1 MKTSHLDY
9 SRIDSDNS
17 SSNIGLVLVFTLLAA
32 LSLLAKHQLDGK
44 LSEFSADSSEI
55 QGHSKTTSYL
65 GVIKSLDINRN
76 GQKAKLKLLLLLDQ
90 QNNIKKVWT
99 LNCNGD
105 CGANIT
111 RDKIASTVQSSR
123 SIRGLSL
130 SPPNLELVHSPRNE
144 SFNF

>member
-1 MKTSHLDY
+1 MKSSNLEY

-17 SSNIGLVLVFTLLAA
+17 SSSVGLVLIFILLAA

-44 LSEFSADSSEI
+44 LSELAPDSSKTH
-55 QGHSKTTSYL
+55 GHSKMTSYL
-65 GVIKSLDINRN
+65 GVIKNLDINRN

-90 QNNIKKVWT
+90 QNNIRKVWT

-111 RDKIASTVQSSR
+111 RDKIASTIQNSI